1 MWFYVLTS
9 LHDIE
14 LKDCKFTTS
23 KPRALKWLRVH
34 PKSGQVYGYDVG
46 DDGLTIMWAVRYT
59 IADDGVLLEQEN
71 CDMTQLET
79 DDIAS

>member
-1 MWFYVLTS
+1 MWFYVLTP
-9 LHDIE
+9 LRGIE
-14 LKDCKFTTS
+14 LEGCKFTTS
-23 KPRALKWLRVH
+23 KTRALKWLRAH

-46 DDGLTIMWAVRYT
+46 DDGLTIMWAIRYT
-59 IADDGVLLEQEN
+59 IAEDGILLEQEN